1 MSVLMLG
8 VSGCRGLVGSSLSP
22 AVIARFAG
30 AYGTWLHTR
39 AKGRRIRVVIGR
51 DGRAGSHMVHA
62 AALAGLSGAGCD
74 VVDIGVAMTPTVAIL
89 TDAYARGE
97 FDDGTAYTA
106 GMVLTASHNPQQWNG
121 LKCLLA
127 DQPGEHGSA
136 ACAPPAVC
144 AQEIIKL
151 FERSASEAVG
161 LAPWDKIGNI
171 TTQDQATEYHI
182 DRVLDAMSESGLCED
197 PGQLGEGLKIAVDS
211 VNSSGAPGARLM
223 LEALGCDECLLLG
236 SEQTGIFSHPPEPT
250 QENLRLPGGLADA
263 VREAGCDLGFAQ
275 DPDADRL
282 AIIDHTGTYIG
293 EEYTLALGARAV
305 LETRGNAPE
314 TIVTNLSTSR
324 MVEDIA
330 GSVNGSVRRTPV
342 GEANVVE
349 VMKAARALIGGEGNG
364 GVIWPRVTYVRD
376 SLAAMA
382 LTIWLISPQGG
393 GKGTKRPLADIIKFM
408 PAYAIEK
415 RKADLA
421 RKEDAAPAVTALAK
435 AYAAEKVDLS
445 DGCRIDFVSKRAWL
459 HVRASN
465 TEPIMRMIAEAP
477 TVQGAREILD
487 GAQRVVEGG

>member
-22 AVIARFAG
+22 SVITRFAG
-30 AYGTWLHTR
+30 AYGAWLHTR
-39 AKGRRIRVVIGR
+39 AKGTRVQVVLGR

-62 AALAGLSGAGCD
+62 AATAGLCAAGCD
-74 VVDIGVAMTPTVAIL
+74 VIDLGVAMTPTTAIM
-89 TDAYARGE
+89 TDAYSRGE
-97 FDDGTAYTA
+97 FGASGRYTA
-106 GMVLTASHNPQQWNG
+106 GMVITASHNPQQWNG

-127 DQPGEHGSA
+127 DEPGEHGSA
-136 ACAPPAVC
+136 ACAPPAAC
-144 AQEIIKL
+144 ANEIISL
-151 FERSASEAVG
+151 FHQNHQQAIG
-161 LAPWDKIGNI
+161 LAHWDKIGNI
-171 TTQDQATEYHI
+171 IPEDQATEYHI
-182 DRVLDAMSESGLCED
+182 DRVLDAMTQSGLCDD
-197 PGQLGEGLKIAVDS
+197 PTELGEGLKIAVDS
-211 VNSSGAPGARLM
+211 VNGSGAHGARLM

-236 SEQTGIFSHPPEPT
+236 TDESGIFSHPPEPT
-250 QENLRLPGGLADA
+250 QENLSIPGGLADA
-263 VREAGCDLGFAQ
+263 VRQAGCDAGFAQ

-282 AIIDHTGTYIG
+282 AIIDNNGRYIG

-314 TIVTNLSTSR
+314 TLVTNLSTSR
-324 MVEDIA
+324 MLEDVA
-330 GSVNGSVRRTPV
+330 AAVNARVKRTPV

-349 VMKAARALIGGEGNG
+349 VMKSTRALLGGEGNG

-382 LTIWLISPQGG
+382 LTIWLISPRGG
-393 GKGTKRPLADIIKFM
+393 GKGFKRPISDMIAHM

-421 RKEDAAPAVTALAK
+421 RKEDALPAVERLAK
-435 AYAAEKVDLS
+435 AYANERVDVS
-445 DGCRIDFVSKRAWL
+445 DGCRVDFASKRAWL

-477 TVQGAREILD
+477 TADTAREILD
-487 GAQRVVEGG
+487 LAQTHILG